1 MIDYQKLLIDT
12 FARELED
19 RYRETYGTVKP
30 EFATFISWAGHLA
43 LQNIANTDTQYHDV
57 EHTMRVTLVG
67 QEILRG
73 KHLSEGGVSPEDWM
87 HFTIGLLCHDIGYL
101 KGVCR
106 GDGGGR
112 YVTGVGE
119 ATVELPEGATD
130 ASLTPYHV
138 DRSKRFVRERLG
150 GSLLIDIDTARIE
163 SYIEM
168 TRFPSPEGSFYR
180 DTAGYSGLLRAADLI
195 GQLGDPDYLRKL
207 PALFY
212 EFQETGAN
220 EKLGYRHPGDL
231 RSGYARFFWNVVSP
245 YVQEALGH
253 LSVTL
258 DGKQWIANLHSHVFA
273 VELEERERRQRGQG

>member
-138 DRSKRFVRERLG
+138 DRSKRFVRERFG